1 MSYEEELKKNDLG
14 YVWHPFTQMRIQQKW
29 GSKIIVEGKGCKIT
43 DIQGNEYIDGMG
55 GLFTAAVGHGRQ
67 EIIQALVEQGE
78 KIAFMSLFDFMTNE
92 PAINLAMKL
101 AQITPGDLR
110 YVQFGC
116 SGSDAVEI
124 ALKIARQYQARKGF
138 SGRYKIIARR
148 YSFHGVS
155 FGALSANGVPAF
167 REAFE
172 PLVPGFRHIQEANCY
187 QCPFGKKYP
196 QCDID
201 CAQALEQQVLFED
214 PETVAAFI
222 VDPIPVA
229 TGIFDPPT
237 EYLSQVREICNKY
250 GMLLIFDEISTGFG
264 KTGKLF
270 ASDLYEVEPDIMTM
284 GKALSGGYFPIS
296 AVIVKPEIYEAF
308 LGPTNKEA
316 FLHGQTFQG
325 HPLGC
330 AVALKNIEIIE
341 RENLIEKAEQT
352 GKYLGEK
359 LKELLKYGIVADIC
373 GRGLFRGVRLVD
385 ENRGDN
391 LCCDIGL
398 EIQQRSLELGF
409 YCGFRGS
416 SLIMVLPLIISKEEV
431 DKIVAIL
438 DQTIMEAEDKY
449 FKR

>member
-1 MSYEEELKKNDLG
+1 MMFNREELEKNDLG
-14 YVWHPFTQMRIQQKW
+14 YVWHPFTQMEIQRKW
-29 GSKIIVEGKGCKIT
+29 GSKIIVEGKGCKIK
-43 DIQGNEYIDGMG
+43 DIQGKEYIDGMG
-55 GLFTAAVGHGRQ
+55 GLFTTAVGHGRQ
-67 EIIQALVEQGE
+67 EIIEAMVEQAK
-78 KIAFMSLFDFMTNE
+78 KIEFMSLFDFLTNE

-155 FGALSANGVPAF
+155 FGALSANGVPAY
-167 REAFE
+167 RKSFE
-172 PLVPGFRHIQEANCY
+172 PLVPGFRHIPATNCY

-196 QCDID
+196 KCDID
-201 CAQALEQQVLFED
+201 CAQALEQQILFED

-222 VDPIPVA
+222 ADPIPVA
-229 TGIFDPPT
+229 TGVFDPPM
-237 EYLSQVREICNKY
+237 EYFPKVREICDKY
-250 GMLLIFDEISTGFG
+250 GILLILDEISTGFG
-264 KTGKLF
+264 KTGELF
-270 ASDLYEVEPDIMTM
+270 ASNFYKVEPDIMTI
-284 GKALSGGYFPIS
+284 GKALSSGYFPIS

-308 LGPTNKEA
+308 LGSTNKEA

-330 AVALKNIEIIE
+330 AAALKNIEIIE
-341 RENLIEKAEQT
+341 KENLVEKAKQT

-359 LKELLKYGIVADIC
+359 LRELLKHRMVADIC
-373 GRGLFRGVRLVD
+373 GVGLFRGVRLV
-385 ENRGDN
+385 EKSTGDD
-391 LCCDIGL
+391 LCYDIGL
-398 EIQQRSLELGF
+398 EIQQRSFELGF

-416 SLIMVLPLIISKEEV
+416 SLVMALPLIVSREEV
-431 DKIVAIL
+431 DKIVNIL
-438 DQTIMEAEDKY
+438 DQAITEAEDKY
-449 FKR
+449 FK